1 MKNYDPF
8 GAHQFLNLEGPGLVS
23 YYGLSQLEKIGMA
36 NISKLPYTIKI
47 LLESLL
53 RNCDG
58 FAITQDHV
66 LSLANW
72 QPHGIRQEIPYKP
85 ARVVLQD
92 FTGVPALVD
101 LAAMRDTMK
110 QLGGDPK
117 KSIPLF
123 PVTSSLIIQYR
134 WIISARPMPYY

>member
-1 MKNYDPF
+1 MNNYDPF
-8 GAHQFLNLEGPGLVS
+8 GAHQLLNLERPVS
-23 YYGLSQLEKIGMA
+23 YYRLSQLENIGMA

-72 QPHGIRQEIPYKP
+72 QAHGVRQEIPYKP
-85 ARVVLQD
+85 ARVVL
-92 FTGVPALVD
+92 
-101 LAAMRDTMK
+101 
-110 QLGGDPK
+110 
-117 KSIPLF
+117 I
-123 PVTSSLIIQYR
+123 SSCF
-134 WIISARPMPYY
+134 S